1 MKERRIQSARYVEL
15 MHSPPPAPHPPA
27 PAACRRTT
35 RRKDWHTVE
44 KAAGMVA
51 LPKVTMSRA
60 QRMAETGNSGAIT
73 VPTMPA
79 ALAAIHSGASNT
91 LE

>member
-1 MKERRIQSARYVEL
+1 M
-15 MHSPPPAPHPPA
+15 
-27 PAACRRTT
+27 
-35 RRKDWHTVE
+35 E
-44 KAAGMVA
+44 KAAGTVA

-60 QRMAETGNSGAIT
+60 QRMAETGTSGAIT